1 MQAALLRP
9 GAQVVAHQIPVF
21 CPFSIVDGAAGAHG
35 RAAAGTVGDAAEDAV
50 AERRIL
56 AVRLGVLAQEV
67 GGLIELLLRYK
78 RLVGVLREHPFLL
91 WYFNLLLGLHAD
103 LAALAQQ
110 RVSQVDPIAKDALHG
125 GVVPQVGHALCAAL
139 SKIVAALHA
148 ILQRRHD
155 ARFVESQGDASA
167 GLTGSGHV
175 KDHLDH
181 RRGVL
186 VRHKLIGGALRLAV
200 SVGRAS
206 DIFAV
211 VALGVQRLLDL
222 TGRIPQVDIVHCELK
237 RCHQV
242 IFLGIKVAAGC
253 QITDAVFGKIA
264 LRIMTGFRHITTQPG
279 QVFGDDYIDLAG
291 FQMLQHGAEAGAL
304 EVAAGIAIIGKFL
317 HQNDA
322 VFFAVFPHNGTLVGN
337 TGRFTVLP
345 LLIGKAVV
353 GVCKLNVVPHVFSF
367 PEPLIYGSII
377 PCGSPAGQSLQPSF
391 R

>member
-1 MQAALLRP
+1 MQAALLRS
-9 GAQVVAHQIPVF
+9 GAQVVARQIPVF
-21 CPFSIVDGAAGAHG
+21 RPFSVVDGAAGTHG
-35 RAAAGTVGDAAEDAV
+35 RTAAGTVSDAAEDAV
-50 AERRIL
+50 AERRIQ
-56 AVRLGVLAQEV
+56 AVRLGILAQEV

-78 RLVGVLREHPFLL
+78 RLVGVLREYPFL
-91 WYFNLLLGLHAD
+91 FRHFDLLFGLHAD

-110 RVSQVDPIAKDALHG
+110 RVSQIDPIAQDALYG

-186 VRHKLIGGALRLAV
+186 IRYKLIGGALCLAV
-200 SVGRAS
+200 AVGRAGH
-206 DIFAV
+206 IFAV

-222 TGRIPQVDIVHCELK
+222 AGRIPQVDVVHGKLE

-253 QITDAVFGKIA
+253 QITDTVFGKIA
-264 LRIMTGFRHITTQPG
+264 LRIVAGLCHVTAQPG
-279 QVFGDDYIDLAG
+279 QIFCDDCIDLAG
-291 FQMLQHGAEAGAL
+291 FQMLQHGAEARAL
-304 EVAAGIAIIGKFL
+304 EVAAGITVIGKL
-317 HQNDA
+317 LYQNDA
-322 VFFAVFPHNGTLVGN
+322 VLFAVFPHNGTLVGN
-337 TGRFTVLP
+337 AGRFAILP
-345 LLIGKAVV
+345 FLI
-353 GVCKLNVVPHVFSF
+353 
-367 PEPLIYGSII
+367 
-377 PCGSPAGQSLQPSF
+377 
-391 R
+391 

>member
-1 MQAALLRP
+1 M
-9 GAQVVAHQIPVF
+9 
-21 CPFSIVDGAAGAHG
+21 
-35 RAAAGTVGDAAEDAV
+35 
-50 AERRIL
+50 
-56 AVRLGVLAQEV
+56 

-78 RLVGVLREHPFLL
+78 RLVGVLREYPFLL
-91 WYFNLLLGLHAD
+91 RHFDLFFGLHAD

-110 RVSQVDPIAKDALHG
+110 CVTQVDPVTQDALYG
-125 GVVPQVGHALCAAL
+125 GIVPQVGHPLCAAL

-155 ARFVESQGDASA
+155 ARFVESQGNAAA

-186 VRHKLIGGALRLAV
+186 VRHKLIGGTLRLAV
-200 SVGRAS
+200 SVRRAGH
-206 DIFAV
+206 IFTV

-222 TGRIPQVDIVHCELK
+222 AGRIPQVDIVHGELK

-242 IFLGIKVAAGC
+242 IFLGIKVAAGR

-264 LRIMTGFRHITTQPG
+264 LRIVAGFRHVTAQPG
-279 QVFGDDYIDLAG
+279 QIFGDDHVDLAG
-291 FQMLQHGAEAGAL
+291 FQMLQHSAEARAL
-304 EVAAGIAIIGKFL
+304 EVAAGITVIGKL
-317 HQNDA
+317 LYQNDA
-322 VFFAVFPHNGTLVGN
+322 VLFAVFPHNGTLVGN
-337 TGRFTVLP
+337 AGRFAILP
-345 LLIGKAVV
+345 FLIGKAVI
-353 GVCKLNVVPHVFSF
+353 GICKLNVVPHVSSF

-377 PCGSPAGQSLQPSF
+377 PCGSPAGQSLQSSF